1 MIKCGIPTKKIYRKL
16 HISKKS
22 STFAAAF
29 EGKLSEWS
37 KEPHSKCGVHIAL
50 YRGFESLTFRKK
62 RKEYSSIRSAL
73 FLFEKAGPSL
83 TTVGGSYLGESLERY
98 ALIIALTNPS
108 LSPLILQFN
117 PKAVSRM
124 KVGKDDNTIFKERA
138 QMLNDSLLGDTTQF
152 SNLTYAMP
160 LLEQYHRLKSC

>member
-1 MIKCGIPTKKIYRKL
+1 MPIIQSTFKKMYRKL

-62 RKEYSSIRSAL
+62 RKEYSSTRSAL
-73 FLFEKAGPSL
+73 LLFEKAGPSQ

-108 LSPLILQFN
+108 LSA
-117 PKAVSRM
+117 K
-124 KVGKDDNTIFKERA
+124 KEKSTSPQGA
-138 QMLNDSLLGDTTQF
+138 LF
-152 SNLTYAMP
+152 SF
-160 LLEQYHRLKSC
+160 

>member
-1 MIKCGIPTKKIYRKL
+1 MLPGVRIPHFPQK
-16 HISKKS
+16 
-22 STFAAAF
+22 
-29 EGKLSEWS
+29 
-37 KEPHSKCGVHIAL
+37 
-50 YRGFESLTFRKK
+50 KK
-62 RKEYSSIRSAL
+62 RVLLYKERSL
-73 FLFEKAGPSL
+73 LFEKAGPSQ

-98 ALIIALTNPS
+98 ALIIELTNPS

>member
-1 MIKCGIPTKKIYRKL
+1 MQPRLKESCLSGRKSRTRNAVYTL
-16 HISKKS
+16 RCTGGSNPS
-22 STFAAAF
+22 
-29 EGKLSEWS
+29 LSA
-37 KEPHSKCGVHIAL
+37 K
-50 YRGFESLTFRKK
+50 KK
-62 RKEYSSIRSAL
+62 RVLLHKERS

-83 TTVGGSYLGESLERY
+83 TTVGGSFLGESLERY

-108 LSPLILQFN
+108 LSLLILQFN
-117 PKAVSRM
+117 PKAVSRV

-138 QMLNDSLLGDTTQF
+138 QMLNDSLWGDTTQF